1 MKLLISL
8 FVTLAVTLTSVLAPD
23 MILPESVTNL
33 NLLPTSTVRKLT
45 MLSFLHRWVRALD
58 EGTYE
63 GSHPLPRYLFCKARP
78 LKHATA
84 RRHRPDASSCCT
96 SCKPVGMCEQLSV
109 VYFTEQGELYE
120 ADRSV

>member
-8 FVTLAVTLTSVLAPD
+8 FVTLAVTLTSVLAQD
-23 MILPESVTNL
+23 MILPESVTNPESIADI
-33 NLLPTSTVRKLT
+33 NRQEIDHAQLPSSV
-45 MLSFLHRWVRALD
+45 VRALD

-63 GSHPLPRYLFCKARP
+63 GITITQVFVLQGAA

-84 RRHRPDASSCCT
+84 RRTDLMPRRLYELQLWN
-96 SCKPVGMCEQLSV
+96 GEQLSV
-109 VYFTEQGELYE
+109 IYFTEQGELYE

>member
-1 MKLLISL
+1 MKCL
-8 FVTLAVTLTSVLAPD
+8 VTLFAILTVTLTSVFAQD
-23 MILPESVTNL
+23 MILPESVTSPESVTDVNRQEIDHAQ
-33 NLLPTSTVRKLT
+33 LPSSV
-45 MLSFLHRWVRALD
+45 VRALD

-63 GSHPLPRYLFCKARP
+63 GITITQVFVLRGAA

-84 RRHRPDASSCCT
+84 QRTDLIPRRLYELQLWN
-96 SCKPVGMCEQLSV
+96 GEQLSV

>member
-1 MKLLISL
+1 MKRFTALL
-8 FVTLAVTLTSVLAPD
+8 FTLTVALIPVFAQD
-23 MILPESVTNL
+23 MILPESVTNPESVADA
-33 NLLPTSTVRKLT
+33 NRQEIDHAQLPSSV
-45 MLSFLHRWVRALD
+45 VRALD

-63 GSHPLPRYLFCKARP
+63 GVTITQVHVLRGAA

-84 RRHRPDASSCCT
+84 QRTDLIPRRLYELQLWN
-96 SCKPVGMCEQLSV
+96 GEQLSV